1 MTKFRTIKLSD
12 PAYEHDHLR
21 FMTVKSPALR
31 GRGDISLFI
40 PPNTEKE
47 TLPLVILLHGVYG
60 SHWAWALNG
69 GAHKTAMQMVEKG
82 EIDPMV
88 IAMPSDGLW
97 GDGSGYLP
105 HNQADY
111 EQWIVHDVIESVKE
125 TLPQINQNSPLFI
138 GGLSMGGFGAL
149 RLGAKYHE
157 RFKAI
162 SGHSSITDLSQFK
175 LFVEEDLDLLAQTDK
190 KNESVWETFRHHRDN
205 LPPVR
210 FDCGTEDLLIEHNRK
225 LHQQLLEAGIDHIYE
240 EFPGS
245 HEWAYWQEHIKD
257 ALLFFNKHL
266 S

>member
-12 PAYEHDHLR
+12 PIYEHDHLR
-21 FMTVKSPALR
+21 FMTMKSPALR

-40 PPNTEKE
+40 PPNTENK

-69 GAHKTAMQMVEKG
+69 GAHKTALQMMEKG
-82 EIDPMV
+82 EIAPMV

-111 EQWIVHDVIESVKE
+111 EQWVVTDNIGAITE
-125 TLPQINQNSPLFI
+125 TIPQITHESPVFI
-138 GGLSMGGFGAL
+138 SGLSMGGFGAL

-157 RFKAI
+157 KFKAI

-175 LFVEEDLDLLAQTDK
+175 LFVEEDLGLLAQTDK
-190 KNESVWETFRHHRDN
+190 KNESVWETFQHYRDH

-225 LHQQLLEAGIDHIYE
+225 LHQQLLAAGIDHIYE
-240 EFPGS
+240 EFPGR
-245 HEWAYWQEHIKD
+245 HEWVYWQEHIKD
-257 ALLFFNKHL
+257 SLLFFNKQL